1 MREKTVLLVEDN
13 HDTRVIYATFLE
25 ALGLRVIEAVRA
37 ESALQLAKRH
47 APDLVLMDLQLPGI
61 SGLDAVRVLRS
72 DPQTAAVPIII
83 VTASARG
90 LTEEMRRAG
99 CDELIAKPIDPVALG
114 AAVTRRLAMLS
125 A

>member
-83 VTASARG
+83 VTASAHG